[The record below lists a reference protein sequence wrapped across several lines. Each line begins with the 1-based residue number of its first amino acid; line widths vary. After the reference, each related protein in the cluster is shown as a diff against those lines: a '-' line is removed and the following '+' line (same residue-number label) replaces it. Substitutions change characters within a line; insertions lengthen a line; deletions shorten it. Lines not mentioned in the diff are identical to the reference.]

1 MLLSVGAD
9 YATMTRLDADTL
21 ESFATS
27 LLVEL
32 GTPADI
38 AGKVAAS
45 LVAADL
51 RGHTSHGVLRIPT
64 YRDMITDGALV
75 PDATPAI
82 VRDEGSTAVVD
93 GRSAFGQFVGR
104 VAVDHLVERAREYGV
119 ASVGIRE
126 ATHLGRMG
134 EWAERT
140 TGEGLCYLSLVHTS
154 GGSLVVA
161 PAGSTTRRFS
171 TNPVTVGVPTFDRLP
186 FPLVLDMATSQV
198 AHGKVHAYHA
208 DDREIPG
215 EWAVGDDGQPL
226 TDPSGMVE
234 FQAEDPEGALRPVGG
249 TTSGHKGTGLAVMAE
264 LFAGLLGGGP
274 VVGQT
279 DPQSWFTNGAFMFAV
294 DPTRFDDRDTMAR
307 KVSALVE
314 HYRAA
319 DSHPDVPVGDAARSE
334 DPLLPGESEHRTH
347 GTRQD
352 DGIPLPDRVVD
363 SLVEL
368 ADAHGVEHPFEG

>member
-1 MLLSVGAD
+1 MVQI
-9 YATMTRLDADTL
+9 DADTL

-27 LLVEL
+27 LLVEF
-32 GTPADI
+32 GTPEDVA
-38 AGKVAAS
+38 AKVASS
-45 LVAADL
+45 LVGADL

-64 YRDMITDGALV
+64 YRDMINDGVLV
-75 PDATPAI
+75 PDATPEML
-82 VRDEGSTAVVD
+82 VDEGATGVLD
-93 GRSAFGQFVGR
+93 GCSAFGQFVGR
-104 VAVDHLVERAREYGV
+104 VAVDHLVERARGHGV
-119 ASVGIRE
+119 AGVGIRN

-134 EWAERT
+134 EWAERV

-171 TNPVTVGVPTFDRLP
+171 TNPVTMGVPTFDRLP

-208 DDREIPG
+208 DDKEIPG

-249 TTSGHKGTGLAVMAE
+249 TTAGHKGTGLAVMAE

-274 VVGQT
+274 VAGQR
-279 DPQSWFTNGAFMFAV
+279 DPQAWFTNGALMLAVEPARFA
-294 DPTRFDDRDTMAR
+294 DREEMAG
-307 KVSALVE
+307 KVETLVE

-319 DSHPDVPVGDAARSE
+319 DSHPEVPVGDAARGD
-334 DPLLPGESEHRTH
+334 DPLLPGEAEHRTYR
-347 GTRQD
+347 GRTD
-352 DGIPLPDRVVD
+352 EGIPLPDRVVD
-363 SLVEL
+363 AL
-368 ADAHGVEHPFEG
+368 AGIAAETGVEHPFRDA